1 MTFAYFVVEYR
12 RYAKTMR
19 KPSKGEVLS
28 ERGTVKALG
37 LTLQATSSVARE
49 DRDGSSR
56 YRAAKMPAMQVN

>member
-1 MTFAYFVVEYR
+1 
-12 RYAKTMR
+12 MR